1 VLLLSRITWTPT
13 ERKLYGNDPDN
24 LEIVRCYRKEIRDLK
39 AERDAANV
47 KLTQMVVWLEANQPD
62 VFKRGIWDSLK

>member
-1 VLLLSRITWTPT
+1 MEMT
-13 ERKLYGNDPDN
+13 PDN
-24 LEIVRCYRKEIRDLK
+24 LEIVRGYHKEIRDLK
-39 AERDAANV
+39 AERDHWLDRHTVAATALDAANV

>member
-1 VLLLSRITWTPT
+1 M
-13 ERKLYGNDPDN
+13 PDTCPMRLN
-24 LEIVRCYRKEIRDLK
+24 GCTAL
-39 AERDAANV
+39 DAANV